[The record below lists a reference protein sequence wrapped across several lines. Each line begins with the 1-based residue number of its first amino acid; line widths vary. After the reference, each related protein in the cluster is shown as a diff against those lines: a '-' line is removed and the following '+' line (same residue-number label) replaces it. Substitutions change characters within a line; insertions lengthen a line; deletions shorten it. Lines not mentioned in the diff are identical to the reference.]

1 MAIDRN
7 EEIRRGQQPR
17 KASSK
22 HPYVGIEHRVID
34 SAAFADLKPTA
45 QVLLFLFARQST
57 KDNNGHLQG
66 TFSYMKR
73 FGIGSEHTLKD
84 SIAQLISHGFLYR
97 TRSHGANGAWARYAL
112 TSLPI
117 TKKENL
123 FLAGF
128 LPFAWR
134 NWQPTEKKSIPKKV
148 QDVSSSNCSF
158 SSENPAE
165 SAGTLPA
172 ITAEYESVL
181 PCTSTTTVPK
191 KRNPRLIKLTKPT
204 LTAQQP
210 CNAPKHPTAPLSNE
224 TKHDACDRPSF
235 ELSFSD

>member
-1 MAIDRN
+1 MAIDRS
-7 EEIRRGQQPR
+7 EATRHGQQSR
-17 KASSK
+17 KASTK

-34 SAAFADLKPTA
+34 SPAFADLKPTA
-45 QVLLFLFARQST
+45 QVLLFLIARQST
-57 KDNNGHLQG
+57 KDNNGHLQA

-73 FGIGSEHTLKD
+73 YGIGSEHTLKD

-134 NWQPTEKKSIPKKV
+134 NWKPTEKKSTSQKM
-148 QDVSSSNCSF
+148 QGVSSKNCSF
-158 SSENPAE
+158 SDEVPAE
-165 SAGTLPA
+165 NAGTLPA
-172 ITAEYESVL
+172 KTADYESVL
-181 PCTSTTTVPK
+181 PCCPPPAERRTHLSTILPAS
-191 KRNPRLIKLTKPT
+191 I
-204 LTAQQP
+204 
-210 CNAPKHPTAPLSNE
+210 LSDECATDPSAENLFTPIANE
-224 TKHDACDRPSF
+224 ATYENNERPPF
-235 ELSFSD
+235 ELTYSV

>member
-1 MAIDRN
+1 MPIDRN
-7 EEIRRGQQPR
+7 EAIRRGQQSR
-17 KASSK
+17 KVSSK

-45 QVLLFLFARQST
+45 KVLLFLFARQST
-57 KDNNGHLQG
+57 KDNNGHLQA

-97 TRSHGANGAWARYAL
+97 TRSHGANGSWARYAL

-134 NWQPTEKKSIPKKV
+134 DWLPTEKKSTRRKV
-148 QDVSSSNCSF
+148 QEVSSKNCSF

-172 ITAEYESVL
+172 KTAEYESVL

-191 KRNPRLIKLTKPT
+191 KRKPRPTKPPKPALST
-204 LTAQQP
+204 EYS
-210 CNAPKHPTAPLSNE
+210 CNSPENYTAPISNE
-224 TKHDACDRPSF
+224 ATHDASDRPSF
-235 ELSFSD
+235 ELAYSD